1 MLTLLLAMATAF
13 AAVIERP
20 MTSLVPDATI
30 TVGHDPDW
38 MVVTPRAVWV
48 TTASANQVTEIV
60 ATTNHVGLVVTVNKP
75 CSGLAAGF
83 GSIWIPSCG
92 DHSLLRVDQRSGRV
106 IATIAAGPAN
116 SEGCVTTGAGSVWI
130 ATAKSGILSRIDP
143 RTNRIIATIPIASG
157 SFCALYASG
166 FVWVTSTEHN
176 VVSKIDPAINR
187 MIAEAP
193 VGKSPRFQTAGAN
206 SIWTLNQG
214 DGTISRINM
223 RTNRLLATIPT
234 SLKGP
239 GGEICFGF
247 GSVWATLEK
256 TPITRV
262 DPATNQ
268 TLTQWTGAGG
278 DSIRAGH
285 GSIWLTNLQSGLLW
299 RLNPAQL

>member
-106 IATIAAGPAN
+106 IATIAAGPATRKAA
-116 SEGCVTTGAGSVWI
+116 SPPVLALSGSPPRRAGS
-130 ATAKSGILSRIDP
+130 SRALIHGQTELLRRSQSP
-143 RTNRIIATIPIASG
+143 PAHFAHSTPAALSG
-157 SFCALYASG
+157 SHRQNT
-166 FVWVTSTEHN
+166 TS
-176 VVSKIDPAINR
+176 SARLIPLS
-187 MIAEAP
+187 IA
-193 VGKSPRFQTAGAN
+193 
-206 SIWTLNQG
+206 
-214 DGTISRINM
+214 
-223 RTNRLLATIPT
+223 
-234 SLKGP
+234 
-239 GGEICFGF
+239 
-247 GSVWATLEK
+247 
-256 TPITRV
+256 
-262 DPATNQ
+262 
-268 TLTQWTGAGG
+268 
-278 DSIRAGH
+278 
-285 GSIWLTNLQSGLLW
+285 
-299 RLNPAQL
+299 